1 MPLLLK
7 KMLMCTLLLCAGLV
21 QANEAV
27 KPGGPIEID
36 LSGDIDIPAAGVC
49 ASLATDQ
56 FDLVELR
63 INGILSQRKLK
74 DCNPDPVM
82 NKLVFHLPQADTGNS
97 ALERESLMGSPWQE
111 MRHNYH
117 RDLPFNVSFK
127 NGGSTAILTS
137 GVLRFQ
143 VLKPIC
149 VLFGF
154 GFIAIVGYALFR
166 LGRDSGLL
174 RDSSSAAVG
183 ERTFSLARVQMA
195 WWFFIVLVSYI
206 WLWIVAEG
214 IPTISPQALG
224 LLGIGSA
231 TYLTAAGVDVSKQNQ
246 FGESK
251 GFFKDVLSD
260 SQGLTLHRFQ
270 MLVFNVLIGVLFL
283 VYVIQHFDMPLFDG
297 NILTLLGMSAGT
309 YAGFKIPEQ
318 QGKAAPDGAKVAS
331 DDPKAGYTAET

>member
-1 MPLLLK
+1 MFKKILLGMLLLGI
-7 KMLMCTLLLCAGLV
+7 GLA
-21 QANEAV
+21 QASDV
-27 KPGGPIEID
+27 IKPGGPIDIN
-36 LSGDIDIPAAGVC
+36 LSVDVDIPAPGVC

-63 INGILSQRKLK
+63 INGVLSQRKLK
-74 DCNPDPVM
+74 DCDPDPVM
-82 NKLVFHLPQADTGNS
+82 NKLVFHLPQSDIDNS

-111 MRHNYH
+111 LRHNYH

-127 NGGSTAILTS
+127 NGGGTSILVS
-137 GVLRFQ
+137 GILRFQ
-143 VLKPIC
+143 ILKPGY
-149 VLFGF
+149 VVFGF
-154 GFIAIVGYALFR
+154 GFIAVVGYALFR

-174 RDSSSAAVG
+174 RDSSTSAIN

-214 IPTISPQALG
+214 IPTVSPQALG

-231 TYLTAAGVDVSKQNQ
+231 TYLTAAGVDASKQNQ

-251 GFFKDVLSD
+251 GFFKDILSD

-283 VYVIQHFDMPLFDG
+283 VYVIQHFSMPVFDG

-318 QGKAAPDGAKVAS
+318 QSKDAPE
-331 DDPKAGYTAET
+331 DPKAAYGVET